1 MGRTSH
7 PSLVFF
13 SFSCIFSSFNII
25 FFVSDQKKK
34 KKKVVFRYQHAFI
47 EGRQILHVIL
57 FANEPFDSSLKSNNS
72 GLILKIDIGK
82 EYDYIN

>member
-1 MGRTSH
+1 M
-7 PSLVFF
+7 
-13 SFSCIFSSFNII
+13 
-25 FFVSDQKKK
+25 
-34 KKKVVFRYQHAFI
+34 VFRYQHAFI
-47 EGRQILHVIL
+47 EGRLILHVIL

>member
-25 FFVSDQKKK
+25 FFVFDPKKK
-34 KKKVVFRYQHAFI
+34 KKGVFRYQHAFI

-57 FANEPFDSSLKSNNS
+57 FANELFDSSLKSNNS